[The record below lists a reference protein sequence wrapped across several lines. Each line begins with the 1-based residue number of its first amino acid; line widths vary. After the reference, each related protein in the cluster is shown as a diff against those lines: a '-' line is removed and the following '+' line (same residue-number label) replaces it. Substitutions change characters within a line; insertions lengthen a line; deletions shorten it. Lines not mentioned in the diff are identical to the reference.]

1 MAETESSDKF
11 ADFLLAEHAHICDSL
26 LKNEEDGEKRV
37 ASFVTIASAV
47 GAALGFLLGGGARIA
62 QIGPRSLAGV
72 TLVALFALGH
82 VTFLRVVTRNAA
94 SDDYKRRLNKVRGY
108 FVRPDTKE
116 LEYVPFDPYTNPDR
130 EPLAL
135 FAFGS
140 GGWLEIVTL
149 VNALLVGA
157 LTADMATLLPQPSSM
172 RPSIFI
178 GAIGCVAAVAARAA
192 LSAYGNSRYTLT
204 MNKKKS
210 RYGA

>member
-11 ADFLLAEHAHICDSL
+11 ADFLLAEHAHICDS
-26 LKNEEDGEKRV
+26 
-37 ASFVTIASAV
+37 
-47 GAALGFLLGGGARIA
+47 
-62 QIGPRSLAGV
+62 
-72 TLVALFALGH
+72 
-82 VTFLRVVTRNAA
+82 
-94 SDDYKRRLNKVRGY
+94 
-108 FVRPDTKE
+108 
-116 LEYVPFDPYTNPDR
+116 
-130 EPLAL
+130 
-135 FAFGS
+135 
-140 GGWLEIVTL
+140 L